1 MMCGGHGHGEARWKA
16 AGVERTRRAEVERWG
31 RERGESREEGEL
43 DGDRVGPVAG
53 KGDPADSRRKD
64 GRSEG
69 LMDLAAWIDG
79 DRSEIVEMRG
89 G

>member
-1 MMCGGHGHGEARWKA
+1 MAKRGRRQRGWRRLDGQRWKDG
-16 AGVERTRRAEVERWG
+16 AGS
-31 RERGESREEGEL
+31 GESREEIG
-43 DGDRVGPVAG
+43 RA
-53 KGDPADSRRKD
+53 RRCCRKRRPGGFGGKD

-69 LMDLAAWIDG
+69 LMDLAARIDG